1 LNNDHSRGLQTW
13 FFVYHC
19 TLALRNASL
28 DISNI
33 QQHDVVAV
41 MLQCCIL

>member
-1 LNNDHSRGLQTW
+1 MIIVEVYRLG